1 MIQIPETQAVKDF
14 PKLLHEAM
22 QGQEVV
28 IIGSDGSAFKLI
40 PLPRVPVPLFGSAKG
55 QVTIGPDFD
64 KPIEGLEEYVL

>member
-1 MIQIPETQAVKDF
+1 MIQIPETQAVKDL

-40 PLPRVPVPLFGSAKG
+40 ALPRLPAPLFGSAKG
-55 QVTIGPDFD
+55 QVSIGPDFD
-64 KPIEGLEEYVL
+64 EPIEGLEEYLP

>member
-1 MIQIPETQAVKDF
+1 MIQVLEAQAVEDF

-22 QGQEVV
+22 KGQEVV

-40 PLPRVPVPLFGSAKG
+40 ALPRLPVPLFGSAKG

-64 KPIEGLEEYVL
+64 EPIEGLEEYLP